1 MGAQGKGQET
11 EWDNSSVCRKHGT
24 LRTPFLTHLM
34 SLDDALEGP
43 LCPGH
48 VNTSLVDSAVS
59 SALVYLWLGATSGL
73 ISQFWGVLEKRK
85 SSNLN
90 METARI

>member
-11 EWDNSSVCRKHGT
+11 ESDNSSVCHKHGT
-24 LRTPFLTHLM
+24 FSTPFLTHLM
-34 SLDDALEGP
+34 SLDDALDSP

-59 SALVYLWLGATSGL
+59 SALVYLWVGAKSGL
-73 ISQFWGVLEKRK
+73 ISQFWGGARKREVIK
-85 SSNLN
+85 F
-90 METARI
+90 EHGDH